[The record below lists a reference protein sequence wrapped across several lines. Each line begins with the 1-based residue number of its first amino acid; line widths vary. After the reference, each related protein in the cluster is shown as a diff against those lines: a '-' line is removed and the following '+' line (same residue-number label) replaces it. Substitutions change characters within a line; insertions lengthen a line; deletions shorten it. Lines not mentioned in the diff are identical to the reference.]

1 MGYEIKLTPR
11 SERETLI
18 QKRLEIS
25 QGEGEPIYDFRAG
38 IFVPKVVSLE
48 IDVPVY
54 RMTNCR
60 TYGDQQNEIATK
72 GLDKSFFSKG
82 QELSTAQKTQH
93 TLLAKLAKRG
103 TASVTPIIDV
113 LSADGQR
120 EPILITSTGVVV
132 NGNRRLC
139 AMRELYRA
147 SDGSVDK
154 RFSHVLCAVLPADTT
169 VDEID
174 DIEADLQARPQ
185 TKLDYDWI
193 GDAQLVRRQVSKGR
207 STKEVAD
214 RLRRS
219 RSEIENVLQAL
230 DEADLY
236 LADWAGK
243 PGQYALVS
251 GDAEQIFADIPKK
264 IANKD
269 ARLQDASRVIAWSL
283 FENRGDLPGRVYSF
297 NAAFGKLA
305 PQVLELLADEL
316 DLEEATS
323 TDDDDSEEEF
333 FVDIDG
339 DGLGPNYQPI
349 IDALRH
355 EETKEDAVRALIDAC
370 ETAMEREKGQKSE
383 KAALKALSQVNAK
396 LTGIDVLAAG
406 EKTLLPMMKQIET
419 IRGVLDKIEAKIGE
433 RQKGIADS
441 SNSKE

>member
-1 MGYEIKLTPR
+1 
-11 SERETLI
+11 
-18 QKRLEIS
+18 
-25 QGEGEPIYDFRAG
+25 
-38 IFVPKVVSLE
+38 
-48 IDVPVY
+48 
-54 RMTNCR
+54 
-60 TYGDQQNEIATK
+60 
-72 GLDKSFFSKG
+72 
-82 QELSTAQKTQH
+82 
-93 TLLAKLAKRG
+93 
-103 TASVTPIIDV
+103 
-113 LSADGQR
+113 
-120 EPILITSTGVVV
+120 
-132 NGNRRLC
+132 
-139 AMRELYRA
+139 
-147 SDGSVDK
+147 
-154 RFSHVLCAVLPADTT
+154 
-169 VDEID
+169 
-174 DIEADLQARPQ
+174 
-185 TKLDYDWI
+185 
-193 GDAQLVRRQVSKGR
+193 
-207 STKEVAD
+207 
-214 RLRRS
+214 
-219 RSEIENVLQAL
+219 LQAL

>member
-60 TYGDQQNEIATK
+60 TYADQQNEIATK

-82 QELSTAQKTQH
+82 QELSTAQQTQH

-103 TASVTPIIDV
+103 TKSVTPIIDV

-154 RFSHVLCAVLPADTT
+154 RFGHVLCAVLPADTT

-193 GDAQLVRRQVSKGR
+193 GDAQLVRRQVGKGR

-316 DLEEATS
+316 DLDEATS

-339 DGLGPNYQPI
+339 DGLGADYQPI

-396 LTGIDVLAAG
+396 LTGIDVLDAG
-406 EKTLLPMMKQIET
+406 EKTLPPMMKQIET
-419 IRGVLDKIEAKIGE
+419 IRSVLAKIEAKIGE